1 MKFLI
6 VVEVDTDDSVVYN
19 DPSLSLAEW
28 MDGLQ
33 DEYGHVGSLL
43 IDLLD
48 YPTTAVV
55 SIERNGVGL
64 ERAWQTPEARPVVVE
79 HEVIPMP
86 LPRGRS

>member
-6 VVEVDTDDSVVYN
+6 VVEVDTEDSVVYN
-19 DPSLSLAEW
+19 DPDLSLAEW
-28 MDGLQ
+28 MDNLQ

-48 YPTTAVV
+48 FPTTAVV
-55 SIERNGVGL
+55 SIERDGATL
-64 ERAWQTPEARPVVVE
+64 ERAWQAPGPPVVVE
-79 HEVIPMP
+79 YEVVPMP

>member
-6 VVEVDTDDSVVYN
+6 VVQVDTEDATAWDDSCF
-19 DPSLSLAEW
+19 SLAEW
-28 MDGLQ
+28 MDHLQ

-55 SIERNGVGL
+55 SLERDGATL